1 MFDLLNSIKTKK
13 NILFIIRNGL
23 ENVKQ
28 IIEQRVTQTTS
39 DNDLENV
46 TFEKKQYELLLS
58 QYESFC
64 FVLFSIDYLEFS
76 YDHELKIEKAREN
89 ARRTEQE
96 KEAERYE
103 TLMHDFLVR

>member
-1 MFDLLNSIKTKK
+1 MNFY
-13 NILFIIRNGL
+13 F
-23 ENVKQ
+23 
-28 IIEQRVTQTTS
+28 
-39 DNDLENV
+39 
-46 TFEKKQYELLLS
+46 LS
-58 QYESFC
+58 MNLC
-64 FVLFSIDYLEFS
+64 FVFSIDYLEFS

>member
-1 MFDLLNSIKTKK
+1 MNL
-13 NILFIIRNGL
+13 
-23 ENVKQ
+23 
-28 IIEQRVTQTTS
+28 
-39 DNDLENV
+39 
-46 TFEKKQYELLLS
+46 
-58 QYESFC
+58 C
-64 FVLFSIDYLEFS
+64 FVFSIDYLEFS